1 MNETNSI
8 KQIRIMLLVPGE
20 RWPKPG
26 QTLALI
32 YWELPGTPD
41 YTLCWTVDVCL
52 FVW

>member
-26 QTLALI
+26 QTRALI
-32 YWELPGTPD
+32 YWELHLITHYVGH
-41 YTLCWTVDVCL
+41 
-52 FVW
+52 